1 MSWYTSDRRGRLP
14 LSGGE
19 WAALRKQVR
28 DRARNRC
35 EAREHSPLCDGWGSD
50 CDHIVPGDD
59 NRLENLQWLNAN
71 CHRMKTAQETSE
83 RNRRRKQ
90 QRKHPKEKNPGMF

>member
-1 MSWYTSDRRGRLP
+1 MMSWYTSDRRTRLP
-14 LSGGE
+14 EE
-19 WAALRKQVR
+19 WARVRAMVR
-28 DRARNRC
+28 DRAHNHC
-35 EAREHSPLCDGWGSD
+35 QAEIHSVLCNGIGTD

-59 NRLENLQWLNAN
+59 NRLENLQWLNTH
-71 CHRMKTAQETSE
+71 CHRMKTAKETAE